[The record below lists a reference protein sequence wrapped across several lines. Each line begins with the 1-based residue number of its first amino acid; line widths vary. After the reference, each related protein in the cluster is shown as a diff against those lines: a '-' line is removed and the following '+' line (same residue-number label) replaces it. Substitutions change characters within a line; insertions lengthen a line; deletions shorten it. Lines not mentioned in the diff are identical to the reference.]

1 MSPYFGIY
9 LYLCA
14 RNQVINNVMT
24 AVALNNLL
32 NYIAGLNL
40 SQRNRQ
46 WLADKIVNLPKKGK
60 VVKDPTLMSEEEFF
74 ARVDEARTGEVVA
87 RFSDKESM
95 RAWLNSL

>member
-1 MSPYFGIY
+1 
-9 LYLCA
+9 
-14 RNQVINNVMT
+14 MT

-46 WLADKIVNLPKKGK
+46 WLADKIVNLPAKEKKA
-60 VVKDPTLMSEEEFF
+60 KDPTLMSEEEFLR
-74 ARVDEARTGEVVA
+74 RVDEARTGEVVA

-95 RAWLNSL
+95 REWLNAL

>member
-1 MSPYFGIY
+1 
-9 LYLCA
+9 
-14 RNQVINNVMT
+14 MT

-46 WLADKIVNLPKKGK
+46 WLADKIVNLPAKEKKS
-60 VVKDPTLMSEEEFF
+60 KDPTLMSEEEFLR
-74 ARVDEARTGEVVA
+74 RVDEARTGEVVA

-95 RAWLNSL
+95 REWLNSL

>member
-1 MSPYFGIY
+1 
-9 LYLCA
+9 
-14 RNQVINNVMT
+14 MT

-46 WLADKIVNLPKKGK
+46 WLADKIVNLPVKEKKA
-60 VVKDPTLMSEEEFF
+60 KDPTLMSEKEFLR
-74 ARVDEARTGEVVA
+74 RVDEARTGEVVA

-95 RAWLNSL
+95 REWLNSL